1 MMKGRSTETR
11 RLCDVRQLVVLQ
23 ALDVIL
29 LHEGIDILLDIG
41 NLGWEAMLD
50 LGDDFFDEV
59 DMLEL
64 LAALHDSDNDGL
76 G

>member
-1 MMKGRSTETR
+1 MMKGRSTKTR

-23 ALDVIL
+23 ALDVIF

-41 NLGWEAMLD
+41 NLGWEAMFD

-59 DMLEL
+59 DVLEL
-64 LAALHDSDNDGL
+64 LAALHDADNDGL